1 MSAASKET
9 LRSGAALT
17 ALLLISWQLL
27 YWSIGEIALRSPA
40 ETMLFTVKY
49 VGTNVFWL
57 HLTETSKAF
66 ALALMLA
73 AVIGLSLGFGLGL
86 NRFSGE
92 VLEPVLVA
100 AYSVPKI
107 TLYPI
112 ILLMFGLGISAKV
125 AFGTIHGVVPIALLT
140 IGAVRNVRPVFL
152 KAAQTM
158 HLSVRETIFSIVL
171 PSALPEIIT
180 GLRMGFALTLIGTL
194 LGEMFASQR
203 GLGFLLM
210 NAIGLHNIDVIMAIT
225 VLLTLFAGSV
235 STVLLLLNRR
245 IQK

>member
-112 ILLMFGLGISAKV
+112 ILLMFGLGISA
-125 AFGTIHGVVPIALLT
+125 
-140 IGAVRNVRPVFL
+140 
-152 KAAQTM
+152 
-158 HLSVRETIFSIVL
+158 
-171 PSALPEIIT
+171 
-180 GLRMGFALTLIGTL
+180 
-194 LGEMFASQR
+194 
-203 GLGFLLM
+203 
-210 NAIGLHNIDVIMAIT
+210 
-225 VLLTLFAGSV
+225 
-235 STVLLLLNRR
+235 
-245 IQK
+245 